1 MDSGLD
7 EETFNL
13 IVSDLNGSIQKNTLI
28 YNDLETAAK
37 KLKRNIDDKPYSIS
51 DVNLVLS
58 ELKENMNKTAFDK
71 QDVLN
76 VVKEI
81 QARKLKNLS
90 FADKLKNF
98 SKLPL
103 QDQLFNYA
111 KLVFETIME
120 MLDDF
125 VVLLVAILI
134 VLNLQFR
141 SKVSSSLLYPSN
153 PNTFPYVY
161 FDEKNRSSQ
170 SFLTSCIETN
180 TKDIED
186 DVFLD
191 TPAFFTSDGKYSID
205 KNICKINDVHGFS
218 DIGKQAKC
226 KTTAGEENSEFFQEK
241 INFENMNFFA
251 KQFIQT
257 NSSKTTND
265 LSLYGL
271 ITYLMAY
278 STIFTNGNLSSVNDF
293 FKPCFKEKANPNMI
307 ELGIFAF
314 MVMMFYGMFDSS
326 KTSFGTLF
334 QKFIHSK
341 DENSVLNR
349 YGIFDKAVKVISGFF
364 SPFMMFFKLLL
375 VLTYPVVLFHCT
387 YGYIQYSMFAAGIF
401 TKLFCYFGVAFSLT
415 NLLSFI
421 ALLIQIVIHNHKSI
435 DDVFEQLVKSFMD
448 LFNYALSTMTNSG
461 YSKEMFSDKDGSS
474 GICPNLFDLS
484 YFSSMLYY
492 LMGLIGL
499 PIVIILLM
507 TPFAVS
513 LYLTFKTTKSI
524 TLDYIRYIQKLVCN
538 MLPYKLV
545 IRMMFYGI
553 IILEIMK
560 HIESNFKFT
569 TFFILFSIILVD
581 LRKDYLK
588 QTLES
593 NKCMVEDNGLEVGE
607 KISDLIMSNNNNN
620 GEKENKS
627 SSSSALKMGA
637 KAAKLGAKIG
647 LKAATGGV
655 I

>member
-13 IVSDLNGSIQKNTLI
+13 IVSDLNGSIQKNTLN
-28 YNDLETAAK
+28 YNDLEKAAK
-37 KLKRNIDDKPYSIS
+37 KIKRNIDDKPYSIS

-58 ELKENMNKTAFDK
+58 ELKENINKTAFDK

-98 SKLPL
+98 SKLSL
-103 QDQLFNYA
+103 QDQLFNYG

-218 DIGKQAKC
+218 VIGKQAKC
-226 KTTAGEENSEFFQEK
+226 KTTIGEENSEFFQEK
-241 INFENMNFFA
+241 INYENMNFFA

-257 NSSKTTND
+257 NTSRTTND

-278 STIFTNGNLSSVNDF
+278 STIFTNGNLSSVNDL
-293 FKPCFKEKANPNMI
+293 FKPLFKEKSNPNMI
-307 ELGIFAF
+307 ELGLFVF
-314 MVMMFYGMFDSS
+314 MVMMFYAMFDSS
-326 KTSFGTLF
+326 KTSFSTLF
-334 QKFIHSK
+334 EKFIISK
-341 DENSVLNR
+341 DKNSVLHE
-349 YGIFDKAVKVISGFF
+349 YGIFDKVVKVISGFF

-375 VLTYPVVLFHCT
+375 ILTYPAVLFHCI
-387 YGYIQYSMFAAGIF
+387 YGYIQYSTLAAGIF

-448 LFNYALSTMTNSG
+448 VFNYALSTMTNSG
-461 YSKEMFSDKDGSS
+461 YSKEMFTDKDGSF

-484 YFSSMLYY
+484 YFSSMLQY

-507 TPFAVS
+507 IPSAVS
-513 LYLTFKTTKSI
+513 VYLAFKTTKSI
-524 TLDYIRYIQKLVCN
+524 TLDYIGYIQKLICN
-538 MLPYKLV
+538 MLPYKLM
-545 IRMMFYGI
+545 IRIMFYGI
-553 IILEIMK
+553 ILLEIMK
-560 HIESNFKFT
+560 HVESEFKFT
-569 TFFILFSIILVD
+569 TFIILFSIILAD

-588 QTLES
+588 QTLQS
-593 NKCMVEDNGLEVGE
+593 NKCIVEDNGLEVGE

-637 KAAKLGAKIG
+637 KAAKLGAKVG
-647 LKAATGGV
+647 LKAATGG
-655 I
+655 II